1 MYEAG
6 YHYITNADFSPVVVE
21 EMKERNSHLDDMDCK
36 KLQFKSSLDVEMD
49 LTEPMDLLDSESF
62 TVIID
67 KGTLDSVACSDQ
79 YSKKAKQMIDN
90 LHRILAPGGCYICF
104 SYARPETRMLYLRDP
119 NYKWQVEV
127 QKIQKKASIDVLERL
142 DQE

>member
-1 MYEAG
+1 
-6 YHYITNADFSPVVVE
+6 
-21 EMKERNSHLDDMDCK
+21 
-36 KLQFKSSLDVEMD
+36 MD

-90 LHRILAPGGCYICF
+90 LHRILAPGGCYICV

-142 DQE
+142 DQEQFYYVYLCTKKY